1 MTPACAAGSSGPCIS
16 EQLLRMGFGSVPG
29 AVACATAEGTCVQG
43 APRCPRR
50 EAAHLASVVTRP
62 SLPVLVQLLRWQF
75 MLSSASSS
83 LPRYVSPFLSSMV
96 TVCPSASCSTLMGMP
111 MCLLMLLARGDLRA
125 GTGTAGSGGALPPSA
140 DSQTTAGHPCLCDPA
155 HDSHSIRPR
164 WAPKVRRP
172 KPLRPEAQL
181 ELRDGRRAPTE
192 RGSP

>member
-1 MTPACAAGSSGPCIS
+1 MRARG
-16 EQLLRMGFGSVPG
+16 
-29 AVACATAEGTCVQG
+29 
-43 APRCPRR
+43 PRCQRR

-125 GTGTAGSGGALPPSA
+125 GICTTGSGGALPPSA
-140 DSQTTAGHPCLCDPA
+140 DSQTAADHPANATLPTTPFLSGLAGRQKCAGRNRPGRRHSWSYATAAGHPRSAADLEQRGRERA
-155 HDSHSIRPR
+155 ERAATAAR
-164 WAPKVRRP
+164 ARR
-172 KPLRPEAQL
+172 
-181 ELRDGRRAPTE
+181 GR
-192 RGSP
+192 